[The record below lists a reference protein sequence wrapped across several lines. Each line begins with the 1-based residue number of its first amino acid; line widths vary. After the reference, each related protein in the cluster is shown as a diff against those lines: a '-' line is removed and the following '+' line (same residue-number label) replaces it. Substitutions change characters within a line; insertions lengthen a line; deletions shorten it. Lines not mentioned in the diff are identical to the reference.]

1 MAESDTEKAHRL
13 EKLRQKRREKA
24 EHTSDTPEARAE
36 RHRQR
41 ATQDEDKVKERV
53 GNGVIWS

>member
-1 MAESDTEKAHRL
+1 MAEPDPEKAHRL

-24 EHTSDTPEARAE
+24 QRTSDTPEARAE
-36 RHRQR
+36 RHEAARS
-41 ATQDEDKVKERV
+41 DDDKVKERV

>member
-1 MAESDTEKAHRL
+1 MAKPDPEKAHRL

-24 EHTSDTPEARAE
+24 ERTSDTPEARAE
-36 RHRQR
+36 HHETTRS
-41 ATQDEDKVKERV
+41 DDDKVKERV

>member
-1 MAESDTEKAHRL
+1 MAEPDPEKAHRL
-13 EKLRQKRREKA
+13 EKLRQKWREKA

-36 RHRQR
+36 RHETTRS
-41 ATQDEDKVKERV
+41 DDDKVKERV